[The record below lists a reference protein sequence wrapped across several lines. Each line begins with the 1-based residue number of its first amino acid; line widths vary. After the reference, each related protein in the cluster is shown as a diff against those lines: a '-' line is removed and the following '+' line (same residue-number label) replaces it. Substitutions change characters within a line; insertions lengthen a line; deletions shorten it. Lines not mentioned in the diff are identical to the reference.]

1 MKSRTSSRIIIVH
14 PSVIIREGLAAMIRE
29 IFHLESM
36 LVEKTE
42 SLDNYKDIS
51 NQKLIFL
58 VDADL
63 HEKSFVQRAK
73 HFKLNNDIKSIII
86 RDPHSPS
93 SCEPNCNCC
102 FNTHVPKIRLESLLR
117 PFIEPTSKNTR
128 INHTDLT
135 GREIEVVKLV
145 ALGKT
150 NKEIAN
156 ELCIS
161 IHTVISHRKNI
172 TEKLGIKSISGL
184 TVYAILNHFIDAD
197 TIDPETLI

>member
-1 MKSRTSSRIIIVH
+1 MKSRTSSRIIIIH
-14 PSVIIREGLAAMIRE
+14 PSFIIREGLATMIKE
-29 IFHLESM
+29 IFHLES
-36 LVEKTE
+36 LLIEKTE
-42 SLDNYKDIS
+42 LLDNYLDIS
-51 NQKLIFL
+51 DQKLIFI
-58 VDADL
+58 VDEKL
-63 HEKSFVQRAK
+63 HETSFLNKAE

-86 RDPHSPS
+86 RDPNSPS
-93 SCEPNCNCC
+93 ECEPNCNCC

-117 PFIEPTSKNTR
+117 PLIEPTSKNAK
-128 INHTDLT
+128 INQTTLT
-135 GREIEVVKLV
+135 EREIEVVKLV

-197 TIDPETLI
+197 NIDPESLI